1 METFCKNKFNHI
13 FFGLKLSNRLQIFV
27 VFSTFPVKAIKVFF
41 RVIHILNTMDAVM
54 TYFKKLG
61 AQVTVLASSIALVA
75 CGGGGGG
82 YYDDQNSNNNNNTGG
97 NGSTTDTK
105 TVVESLNLSLQD
117 ANAKPIEIASDNSKV
132 LIAVQ
137 ALNSDKGGVAAKLVN
152 LSIADSDK
160 LGVTSK
166 TSQVTTGAD
175 GFAVFE
181 VNVPTLNADSGKV
194 QLTVNVD
201 GTTIKQVYTLNI
213 KKTSTIQSEYNL
225 KVQQGTVLNL
235 PKGSVNI
242 TAQVTDKNGGVKANQ
257 TVSLALPAEMQ
268 GKFSIANGSS
278 LTTDSSG
285 NATFTITASS
295 DLTAADISKLVA
307 TSMNLD
313 FKLVDEFKAESQ
325 AKASI
330 TFKDISQIVQKLEIV
345 TEDAPIVAQGGT
357 TKVTVVAKNSNGD
370 LLVNKKVKLS
380 FTDNSAVY
388 GVSIN
393 AQEVTT
399 DANGYAVFTLKSA
412 SSYPVALSQQG
423 VNLKATFVDAVD
435 IFATTTVKVT
445 TADTSAANQQALQR
459 LEIASSYKVNAKND
473 SVTIT
478 VKGINNK
485 GEAATQGKVKLSLN
499 AEAGSNG
506 VTFDGSAEQEF
517 KTGYVTYTL
526 KTNASTPAAIDALVK
541 AGITATFTTDN
552 NVTNSIK
559 ISVED
564 EAKSE
569 EVLSYLAIDPINS
582 AFDYTKDQTIT
593 IKVKATGIK
602 GSALKGE
609 TVNLAFAQAYS
620 VAELQKLGLS
630 LTSSA
635 EALTDA
641 AGYATFTYQYKASG
655 SAEQKALVE
664 NGVGLIAKPA
674 SGGVGAVSTSN
685 LNFKAPTAQGEI
697 DLDYLNVD
705 MPGSLILTANNEKP
719 IAVTVTATGTDGK
732 ILANQKIA
740 IGLNDAALSNGV
752 SLATASSLTT
762 DATGKVTFNLNVK
775 ASNNSELANLIAN
788 GITVAIK
795 GSRKDG
801 SAYTVTRKVEVS
813 QPAVVIPDLA
823 ALNLSYDVQTVSVL
837 GGEVRVK
844 VIAKDASG
852 AIIPNT
858 PVAIALSSLAG
869 SRVSLSDSTL
879 TTNSKGEAEFTV
891 KVAEGTYDAN
901 LIKNGI
907 TFAVVGN
914 NLNNGDRIQQ
924 TGTIQVAIPKD
935 SVNLRLTADKK
946 ELEFGK
952 SYQVQV
958 AVKDELGANTG
969 YPVNLTLNQEAY
981 NAGIRLSADS
991 VVTTANGQVPVTI
1004 IVPKEVSSAA
1014 KQALLNLGPNAIQI
1028 KGAIK
1033 NPKGE
1038 VLESTLAFSVFDAV
1052 NPNHLTIGTSKTNLS
1067 VNGDKAIVT
1076 VQLLDSNGLPAKNEN
1091 VTLAANN
1098 AATLIIGTPGSGH
1111 PTNTSEPQTVTTD
1124 SNGNAYFSVE
1134 IDPATVDGDLLIA
1147 SGIELTASNTN
1158 ANGAITTQIYRLSAY
1173 KPSPVI
1179 TTPQPARYNLRIES
1193 NKPTVNVRNDVADVT
1208 VTLVDQSGGGVANK
1222 YVNLSI
1228 EDFVRN
1234 GAIIV
1239 GASGLTTDQNGQA
1252 VFKVKIDE
1260 NSRNQ
1265 GYSATAFDTDNLNLT
1280 AKFSETGYLDAQ
1292 QISRIDVVQAAVQN
1306 PIASIVIGVNP
1317 TETGTSADGV
1327 YYTRNLSVSV
1337 VDFDGKPLAN
1347 QKVEMDITPRS
1358 YEKGRYIWAL
1368 APTIGSDP
1376 AAKWVG
1382 PAQAYYDLNNPNIYL
1397 DNGKPMDNKGT
1408 LTDKTD
1414 DVPAST
1420 VFNPVGVCP
1429 VTPSFTAISNGEVTN
1444 IPVKV
1449 PTFLGQGT
1457 TATYTTDSEGKFDFV
1472 IRYPKIYAQWL
1483 NIQIG
1488 ASSQVATLPFRTTYS
1503 LGLSSVTS
1511 DYSTDGTY
1519 GPNLNSPYGVD
1530 FTTCP

>member
-1 METFCKNKFNHI
+1 
-13 FFGLKLSNRLQIFV
+13 
-27 VFSTFPVKAIKVFF
+27 
-41 RVIHILNTMDAVM
+41 M

-166 TSQVTTGAD
+166 TSQVTTGDD

-181 VNVPTLNADSGKV
+181 VNIPTLNADSGKV

-242 TAQVTDKNGGVKANQ
+242 TAQVTDKNGGVKSNQ

-278 LTTDSSG
+278 LITDSSG

-295 DLTAADISKLVA
+295 DLTAADISALVA

-370 LLVNKKVKLS
+370 LLPNKKVKLS

-499 AEAGSNG
+499 AEASSNG

-526 KTNASTPAAIDALVK
+526 KTNAMTSAAIDALVK

-559 ISVED
+559 ITVED

-569 EVLSYLAIDPINS
+569 EALSYLAIDPINS
-582 AFDYTKDQTIT
+582 AFDYTKDQTIA
-593 IKVKATGIK
+593 IKVKATGVK

-620 VAELQKLGLS
+620 VPELQKLGLS

-641 AGYATFTYQYKASG
+641 TGYATFTYQYKASG

-664 NGVGLIAKPA
+664 NGVGLVAKPT
-674 SGGVGAVSTSN
+674 SGVGTASTMN

-705 MPGSLILTANNEKP
+705 MPGSLILTANSEKP
-719 IAVTVTATGTDGK
+719 IAVTVSATGTDGK
-732 ILANQKIA
+732 ILANQKVA

-775 ASNNSELANLIAN
+775 ASNATELANLIAN

-795 GSRKDG
+795 GVRKDG

-813 QPAVVIPDLA
+813 QPAVIIPDLA

-844 VIAKDASG
+844 VVAKDASG
-852 AIIPNT
+852 VIIPNT

-869 SRVSLSDSTL
+869 SRVSLSDSAL

-891 KVAEGTYDAN
+891 KVAEGAYDAS

-907 TFAVVGN
+907 TFAVIGN

-981 NAGIRLSADS
+981 DAGIRLSADS

-1004 IVPKEVSSAA
+1004 IVPKEVPSAA
-1014 KQALLNLGPNAIQI
+1014 KQALLNLGSNAIQI

-1173 KPSPVI
+1173 KPSPV
-1179 TTPQPARYNLRIES
+1179 TQPARYNLRIES
-1193 NKPTVNVRNDVADVT
+1193 NKPTVNVRNDLADVT

-1228 EDFVRN
+1228 DDFARN

-1260 NSRNQ
+1260 NARNP
-1265 GYSATAFDTDNLNLT
+1265 GYTAAAFDLDNLNLT
-1280 AKFSETGYLDAQ
+1280 AKFSETGYVDAQ
-1292 QISRIDVVQAAVQN
+1292 QVSRIDVVQAAVQN
-1306 PIASIVIGVNP
+1306 PVASIVIGVNP
-1317 TETGTSADGV
+1317 TETGTSTDGV

-1358 YEKGRYIWAL
+1358 YEKGSYIWAL
-1368 APTIGSDP
+1368 APVIGSDP

-1382 PAQAYYDLNNPNIYL
+1382 PAQAYYDLSNPNIYL
-1397 DNGKPMDNKGT
+1397 DNGKPINNNGT
-1408 LTDKTD
+1408 PTDKTD
-1414 DVPAST
+1414 DFPAST
-1420 VFNPVGVCP
+1420 VSNPVGVCP
-1429 VTPSFTAISNGEVTN
+1429 VTSSFTAISNSEVTN

-1449 PTFLGQGT
+1449 PTFLGQGS

-1488 ASSQVATLPFRTTYS
+1488 ASSQVATLPFRTTYN

-1511 DYSTDGTY
+1511 DYSTNGTY
-1519 GPNLNSPYGVD
+1519 GPNLSSPYGVD

>member
-1 METFCKNKFNHI
+1 
-13 FFGLKLSNRLQIFV
+13 
-27 VFSTFPVKAIKVFF
+27 
-41 RVIHILNTMDAVM
+41 M
-54 TYFKKLG
+54 TYLTNLKKLG
-61 AQVTVLASSIALVA
+61 VKSTVLASSVALVA
-75 CGGGGGG
+75 CGGGGSDG
-82 YYDDQNSNNNNNTGG
+82 YFGDQNNNNNNNNNTGG

-117 ANAKPIEIASDNSKV
+117 ANAKPIGIASDNSKV

-166 TSQVTTGAD
+166 TSQVTTGDD

-181 VNVPTLNADSGKV
+181 VSIPTLNSDSGKV

-242 TAQVTDKNGGVKANQ
+242 TAQVTDKNGGVKSNQ

-268 GKFSIANGSS
+268 GKFSIANGSN

-285 NATFTITASS
+285 NAIFTITASS
-295 DLTAADISKLVA
+295 DLTDADISKFVA
-307 TSMNLD
+307 TSMSLD
-313 FKLVDEFKAESQ
+313 FKLVDEFKAEGQ

-330 TFKDISQIVQKLEIV
+330 TFKDISQVVQKLEIV

-370 LLVNKKVKLS
+370 LLPNKKVKLS

-399 DANGYAVFTLKSA
+399 DANGYAVFTLKSV

-423 VNLKATFVDAVD
+423 VNLKATFVDVVD

-445 TADTSAANQQALQR
+445 TADTSAENQQALQR

-473 SVTIT
+473 SVTII

-526 KTNASTPAAIDALVK
+526 KTNASTTAAIDALVK

-552 NVTNSIK
+552 NVTNNIK

-582 AFDYTKDQTIT
+582 AFDYTKDQTIS
-593 IKVKATGIK
+593 IKVKATGVK

-609 TVNLAFAQAYS
+609 TVNLTFAKVYS

-630 LTSSA
+630 LRSSA
-635 EALTDA
+635 ESLTDA
-641 AGYATFTYQYKASG
+641 TGYATFIYEYKASG
-655 SAEQKALVE
+655 SAEQKALIE
-664 NGVGLIAKPA
+664 NGVGLVAKPA
-674 SGGVGAVSTSN
+674 SGVGAVSTSN

-705 MPGSLILTANNEKP
+705 MSGSLILTINTEKT
-719 IAVTVTATGTDGK
+719 IAVTVNATGTDGK
-732 ILANQKIA
+732 ILANQKVA
-740 IGLNDAALSNGV
+740 IGLNDAALTNGV

-762 DATGKVTFNLNVK
+762 DATGKVTFNLKVK
-775 ASNNSELANLIAN
+775 ASNTGELANLIAN

-795 GSRKDG
+795 GARKDG

-813 QPAVVIPDLA
+813 QPTVVIPDLA

-858 PVAIALSSLAG
+858 PVTIALSSLV
-869 SRVSLSDSTL
+869 STRVSLSDSTL

-891 KVAEGTYDAN
+891 KVAEGAYDAS

-907 TFAVVGN
+907 TFAVVGTN
-914 NLNNGDRIQQ
+914 QNNGDRIQQ
-924 TGTIQVAIPKD
+924 TGTIQIAIPKD

-969 YPVNLTLNQEAY
+969 YPVNLTLNKEAY
-981 NAGIRLSADS
+981 DAGIRLSADAI
-991 VVTTANGQVPVTI
+991 VTTANGQVPVTI
-1004 IVPKEVSSAA
+1004 ILPKEIPSAA
-1014 KQALLNLGPNAIQI
+1014 KQLLLDLGPKAIQI
-1028 KGAIK
+1028 TGAIK
-1033 NPKGE
+1033 NPKGQ
-1038 VLESTLAFSVFDAV
+1038 VLESILEFGVFEAV

-1076 VQLLDSNGLPAKNEN
+1076 VQLLNTNGLPVKNEN

-1111 PTNTSEPQTVTTD
+1111 PTNTSEPQIVTTD

-1147 SGIELTASNTN
+1147 SGIELTATNTN

-1179 TTPQPARYNLRIES
+1179 NTPQPARYNLRIES
-1193 NKPTVNVRNDVADVT
+1193 NKPTVNVRNDLADVT

-1228 EDFVRN
+1228 DDFVRN

-1239 GASGLTTDQNGQA
+1239 GASGLTTDANGQA
-1252 VFKVKIDE
+1252 VFKLKIDE
-1260 NSRNQ
+1260 NARNS
-1265 GYSATAFDTDNLNLT
+1265 GYTAAAFDLDNLNLT

-1292 QISRIDVVQAAVQN
+1292 QVSRIEVIQAAVQT
-1306 PIASIVIGVNP
+1306 PVASIVIGVNP
-1317 TETGTSADGV
+1317 TETGTSTDGV

-1337 VDFDGKPLAN
+1337 VDFDGRPLAN

-1368 APTIGSDP
+1368 APVIGSDP
-1376 AAKWVG
+1376 AAMWVG
-1382 PAQAYYDLNNPNIYL
+1382 PSEAYYDLNNPNIYL
-1397 DNGKPMDNKGT
+1397 DNGKPMNNNGT
-1408 LTDKTD
+1408 PSNTAD
-1414 DVPAST
+1414 DIPAST
-1420 VFNPVGVCP
+1420 VFNPVAFCP
-1429 VTPSFTAISNGEVTN
+1429 VSPIFAAVSNAEVTN

-1449 PTFLGQGT
+1449 PTFTGQGT

-1488 ASSQVATLPFRTTYS
+1488 ASSQVATLPFRTTYN
-1503 LGLSSVTS
+1503 LGLPSVTS
-1511 DYSTDGTY
+1511 DYSTNGTY